1 MKKIVVI
8 FIFLF
13 SFVSFSQKKIILIS
27 SKYDFQKE
35 KNSYNINNIL
45 KAILISNNYEVYF
58 EDEILPLEIAQNRC
72 QALIGVLVD
81 KSNMFLTKLK
91 FQIKDCQNNLLFET
105 AEVKSKEKDIQ
116 MGYIDA
122 IKLLSPELKKYQ
134 PVLIEKKEVVAT
146 KPIELEKQVVEV
158 TSDVAKTVFSGCKL
172 EAFSNG
178 FNVVPSNPLQTLFIQ
193 KTSHPAIYIAHKYN
207 VTGVFTKTEGKGVF
221 EFYFEGKF
229 MVEEYLF

>member
-81 KSNMFLTKLK
+81 KSNMFLTKMK

-158 TSDVAKTVFSGCKL
+158 TSEVTKTVFSGCKL

>member
-1 MKKIVVI
+1 
-8 FIFLF
+8 
-13 SFVSFSQKKIILIS
+13 
-27 SKYDFQKE
+27 
-35 KNSYNINNIL
+35 
-45 KAILISNNYEVYF
+45 VYF

-146 KPIELEKQVVEV
+146 KPIELEKQVVEES
-158 TSDVAKTVFSGCKL
+158 SDVTKTVFSGCKL

-193 KTSHPAIYIAHKYN
+193 KLAILLSILHINIMLQEFLQKQKVKGYLNSILKEN
-207 VTGVFTKTEGKGVF
+207 LWLKNICFKLETFTFSKVI
-221 EFYFEGKF
+221 
-229 MVEEYLF
+229 LF